1 MNQSMREAEL
11 RSFNR
16 DEENIYKSQ
25 VSNSSKSE
33 HRQPPIDN
41 EQGRLE
47 EKLMQNSAHNS

>member
-1 MNQSMREAEL
+1 MREAEL